1 MASDSS
7 FPMTFKTTDLCD
19 EFSAE
24 LQIATPVF
32 RHFGG
37 RTCFAGPAATVKCFE
52 DNSRVKE
59 AVGEPGKGQILVVD
73 AGGSMR
79 CAVLGD
85 LLAKLAADNG
95 WNGVVING
103 CIRDSADMRA
113 FDLGV
118 MALASIPL
126 RSEKKGEGQR
136 DVVIQMP
143 GARVRPG
150 DWVYVDEDGMVVA
163 GRKLT

>member
-1 MASDSS
+1 MN
-7 FPMTFKTTDLCD
+7 FKTADLCD

-24 LQIATPVF
+24 LQVVAPVL

-37 RTCFAGPAATVKCFE
+37 RARFAGPAATIKCFE

-59 AVGEPGKGQILVVD
+59 AVGEPGNGRVLVVD
-73 AGGSMR
+73 AGGSLR

-85 LLAKLAADNG
+85 LLAKLATDNG
-95 WNGVVING
+95 WVGVVING
-103 CIRDSADMRA
+103 CIRDSTDMRT
-113 FDLGV
+113 FELGV
-118 MALASIPL
+118 LALASIPL

-136 DVVIQMP
+136 DVPIQVP

>member
-1 MASDSS
+1 
-7 FPMTFKTTDLCD
+7 MTFKTADLCD
-19 EFSAE
+19 NFSAE
-24 LQIATPVF
+24 LQVVAPVF

-37 RTCFAGPAATVKCFE
+37 RARFAGPAATIKCFE

-59 AVGEPGKGQILVVD
+59 AVGEPGNGRVLVVD
-73 AGGSMR
+73 AGGSLR

-95 WNGVVING
+95 WVGVVVYG
-103 CIRDSADMRA
+103 CIRDSTDMRA

-118 MALASIPL
+118 IALASVPL

-136 DVVIQMP
+136 DALIQVP